1 MDKVIG
7 LCVIYK
13 KKLMGG
19 GGTVRFIGENLGRVK
34 GLKHLIIFS
43 LLQVCFLTMEFQW
56 V

>member
-1 MDKVIG
+1 
-7 LCVIYK
+7 
-13 KKLMGG
+13 
-19 GGTVRFIGENLGRVK
+19 VRFIGENLGRVK